1 MKKILKII
9 LLTIILSIIYA
20 YTLVILNLPDTV
32 IVFEGESININTLY
46 GMNINLKDEKYEAM
60 LTSSNIGETSFK
72 QKGKTTLVASL
83 FDFELKNIEVNVLD
97 KTTVIPVGKMA
108 GIKLYTKGV
117 LVVGMS
123 EINGKKP
130 YENTNIKEGDIITT
144 INEEEIENTNELV
157 ECINKSNGESVNVKY
172 VTKGETKECNI
183 IPVKNEIGK
192 YQIGLWVRDSAAGIG
207 TVTFYE
213 PETRKFVALGHGIT
227 DVDTSEIVDISTGE
241 LVNTRIL
248 AIIKGESGKPG
259 KIQGALNNDK
269 SIGLI
274 YKNTRLGIYGK
285 VIEESNLLSNY
296 SNTMEVA
303 LRDEIKLG
311 KATILCSVENSDKIE
326 EYEIEIEKK
335 YTNNNYD
342 NKSMMI
348 KVTDERL
355 IEKTGGIVQGMSG
368 SPIIQNGKFVGA
380 VTHVIVQSPTRGYA
394 VFGDMLIKQMRA
406 VE

>member
-1 MKKILKII
+1 MRKILKVSII
-9 LLTIILSIIYA
+9 VIILSIIYA
-20 YTLVILNLPDTV
+20 YALVILNLPDTL
-32 IVFEGESININTLY
+32 IVFEGENININTLY

-60 LTSSNIGETSFK
+60 LTSSNIGEASFNE
-72 QKGKTTLVASL
+72 KGKTTLVASL
-83 FDFELKNIEVNVLD
+83 FDFELKDIEVNVLD

-123 EINGKKP
+123 EIEGKKP
-130 YENTNIKEGDIITT
+130 YENSNIQEGDIITN
-144 INEEEIENTNELV
+144 INEEDIENTNELI
-157 ECINKSNGESVNVKY
+157 ECINNSKGETLNITY
-172 VTKGETKECNI
+172 VTDGETKECNI
-183 IPVKNEIGK
+183 TPVKNESGK

-213 PETRKFVALGHGIT
+213 PQTGNFVALGHGIT

-248 AIIKGESGKPG
+248 SIVKGESGNPG
-259 KIQGALNNDK
+259 KIQGTLNNDK
-269 SIGLI
+269 SIGTI
-274 YKNTRLGIYGK
+274 YKNTKLGIYGK
-285 VIEESNLLSNY
+285 VTTEANLLPNY

-335 YTNNNYD
+335 FTTNNSD

-348 KVTDERL
+348 KVIDERL

-394 VFGDMLIKQMRA
+394 VFGDMLIKQMNA
-406 VE
+406 VD

>member
-1 MKKILKII
+1 MKRILKVS
-9 LLTIILSIIYA
+9 LLTIILSIIYVYA
-20 YTLVILNLPDTV
+20 LVILNLPDTL
-32 IVFEGESININTLY
+32 IVFEGENININTLY
-46 GMNINLKDEKYEAM
+46 GMNINLKDENYEAM
-60 LTSSNIGETSFK
+60 LTSSNIGEASFNE
-72 QKGKTTLVASL
+72 KGKTTLVASL
-83 FDFELKNIEVNVLD
+83 FDIELKDIEVNVLD
-97 KTTVIPVGKMA
+97 KTKVIPVGKMA

-123 EINGKKP
+123 EIEGQKP
-130 YENTNIKEGDIITT
+130 YENSNIKEGDIITN
-144 INEEEIENTNELV
+144 INEEEIENTNELI
-157 ECINKSNGESVNVKY
+157 ECINKSNGDSLRITY

-183 IPVKNEIGK
+183 TPVKNESGK

-213 PETRKFVALGHGIT
+213 PQTANFVALGDGIA
-227 DVDTSEIVDISTGE
+227 DGDTSEIVDISTGE

-248 AIIKGESGKPG
+248 SIVKGESGNPG
-259 KIQGALNNDK
+259 KIQGTLNNDK
-269 SIGLI
+269 SIGTI
-274 YKNTRLGIYGK
+274 YKNTRLGIYGI
-285 VIEESNLLSNY
+285 VREESNLLPNY

-335 YTNNNYD
+335 FTNNNYD

-368 SPIIQNGKFVGA
+368 SPIIQNGKFIGA